1 MQRDSR
7 SNASDSCNRNADGG
21 TETLHSELVIVGF
34 GYSVIPLVR
43 ELQREGRR
51 FVVISDGES
60 VWEQLERADRLDF
73 DLVSSAHSSLFSFE
87 LVKQRKVSDSYLTA
101 REFLEHQRALRRTY
115 APETLVRDRVVEIQN
130 HSDHSLV
137 LTRDGRR
144 FHAKHVVVATAFK
157 RELMGVLSEFDFDAT
172 SGKTVVINTSG
183 DSGNMIA
190 AKLIPRDNRV
200 IMLTNGMLTLDKLV
214 RVLGKDYTLD
224 QLEYHNVRHISK
236 FFYQFSID
244 AGTNLAPELGPV
256 GRLMFGKNFR
266 VAYPVCT
273 RRRLSL
279 KNKDAL
285 PNGMIAVKVWPIDT
299 FKRLFDGEQ
308 LDEKIA
314 AGYLLNDLAFYVD
327 QGLLELWPRSE
338 CEVDQENKVLRW
350 NGREVAF
357 DHFIDGERETP
368 NLPTIT
374 RMEPTPRPYEY
385 AYRDSFMGVMPRDL
399 NNIYF
404 VGLSRPTTGGLA
416 NVVEMQCLLV
426 HRVLSD
432 PSFHRSITSSIDAR
446 LKDYDRKYY
455 PNKEHGPTDHLVWY
469 GSYTDD
475 IGRLLGIAPTLG
487 KCRSLTDVL
496 QYYFFPN
503 GSLKFRCE
511 GSYRVEGAKELL
523 DDIWAEY
530 DRFRILVDYPMFFAL
545 FQATAMA
552 GLVLSPLP
560 LWLSVPL
567 CVAQFYNP
575 LVPLV
580 LGNSVPLYGYLNFVL
595 AGGLIASLLLA
606 SPSIAAGTLGFTLLF
621 VLLNRKLGWGRA
633 FFNDLSFRRKPEF
646 REFYE
651 RYKKAFLRVFP
662 TRSPQADAPR
672 EEQKGLRAE
681 RVVARAVQ
689 DAASKLSVP
698 G

>member
-1 MQRDSR
+1 
-7 SNASDSCNRNADGG
+7 
-21 TETLHSELVIVGF
+21 
-34 GYSVIPLVR
+34 
-43 ELQREGRR
+43 
-51 FVVISDGES
+51 
-60 VWEQLERADRLDF
+60 
-73 DLVSSAHSSLFSFE
+73 
-87 LVKQRKVSDSYLTA
+87 
-101 REFLEHQRALRRTY
+101 
-115 APETLVRDRVVEIQN
+115 
-130 HSDHSLV
+130 
-137 LTRDGRR
+137 
-144 FHAKHVVVATAFK
+144 
-157 RELMGVLSEFDFDAT
+157 
-172 SGKTVVINTSG
+172 
-183 DSGNMIA
+183 
-190 AKLIPRDNRV
+190 
-200 IMLTNGMLTLDKLV
+200 
-214 RVLGKDYTLD
+214 
-224 QLEYHNVRHISK
+224 
-236 FFYQFSID
+236 
-244 AGTNLAPELGPV
+244 
-256 GRLMFGKNFR
+256 MFGKNFR

-338 CEVDQENKVLRW
+338 CEVDQENQVLRW
-350 NGREVAF
+350 NGCEVAF

-511 GSYRVEGAKELL
+511 GSYRVEGAKEAARRYLGRVRPL
-523 DDIWAEY
+523 PDLGRLPDVLCVVSSDGHGRARAQPASAVALRATVRRAVLQSPGSPGAWQLGAPVRLPELRLGRGV
-530 DRFRILVDYPMFFAL
+530 DRVPSACFAL
-545 FQATAMA
+545 DRSRDA
-552 GLVLSPLP
+552 GLHPAVR
-560 LWLSVPL
+560 
-567 CVAQFYNP
+567 VAQSQAG
-575 LVPLV
+575 VGTGV
-580 LGNSVPLYGYLNFVL
+580 L
-595 AGGLIASLLLA
+595 
-606 SPSIAAGTLGFTLLF
+606 
-621 VLLNRKLGWGRA
+621 
-633 FFNDLSFRRKPEF
+633 
-646 REFYE
+646 
-651 RYKKAFLRVFP
+651 
-662 TRSPQADAPR
+662 Q
-672 EEQKGLRAE
+672 
-681 RVVARAVQ
+681 
-689 DAASKLSVP
+689 
-698 G
+698 